1 MTVET
6 HLHRARER
14 VESERAVVTGKQGAF
29 GSFTERVRDLSAGG
43 PQVEQVEQ
51 VVAGGISARSV
62 AGGSDQREQ
71 ARSAFA
77 ETVGQHTAPDSVL
90 ASLQQ
95 ELGDEVA
102 LALAPTT
109 NASFTPQLQ
118 RQLLSQTTAREQELA
133 VTNSALKR
141 ELESVETH
149 LEVVDTV
156 VTWLVE
162 TDETP
167 LSELGFH
174 ALQTRHEQLDEF
186 RQSCV
191 ERTESRQ
198 ELLAATTSQSGQ
210 VGVSHRGLVKSLY
223 EDFPDDY
230 PVLATFARL
239 LDACDEARR
248 AVRAHLVRR
257 A

>member
-6 HLHRARER
+6 HLNRAREH
-14 VESERAVVTGKQGAF
+14 VESERANVADKHDAF
-29 GSFTERVRDLSAGG
+29 GSFAERVSDLSAGG
-43 PQVEQVEQ
+43 PQVEQVGQ
-51 VVAGGISARSV
+51 AVTGGISARSV
-62 AGGSDQREQ
+62 AHGTDQREQ
-71 ARSAFA
+71 VRSAFA
-77 ETVGQHTAPDSVL
+77 ETVGQYTGADSVL

-95 ELGDEVA
+95 ELGGEVA

-118 RQLLSQTTAREQELA
+118 QQLLSRITAREQELV
-133 VTNSALKR
+133 VTDSALKR
-141 ELESVETH
+141 ELDSVDSH
-149 LEVVDTV
+149 LETANSV

-167 LSELGFH
+167 LSELGFS
-174 ALQTRHEQLDEF
+174 ALRTRHERLDEF
-186 RQSCV
+186 RQVCI

-210 VGVSHRGLVKSLY
+210 VGVSHRSLVESLY
-223 EDFPDDY
+223 EDFPVDY
-230 PVLATFARL
+230 PMLTTTSRL
-239 LDACDEARR
+239 LDVCDEAQQ

-257 A
+257 V